1 MCIFRRTLQNIYLD
15 NAKDIL
21 IAPDLQSQPFYLR
34 LKKISLHIGYVPCSQ
49 SYTYQANRQCIIHS
63 STQQKTISV
72 LGKRSKFALA
82 RNVEKLIID
91 TWTEKTKK
99 TIQDIPR

>member
-1 MCIFRRTLQNIYLD
+1 MFLV
-15 NAKDIL
+15 AK
-21 IAPDLQSQPFYLR
+21 
-34 LKKISLHIGYVPCSQ
+34 Q

-63 STQQKTISV
+63 TTQQKTISV

-82 RNVEKLIID
+82 RDVEKLIID

>member
-49 SYTYQANRQCIIHS
+49 TELYLPSQPSVHHPLNHATENYQRA
-63 STQQKTISV
+63 
-72 LGKRSKFALA
+72 
-82 RNVEKLIID
+82 
-91 TWTEKTKK
+91 W
-99 TIQDIPR
+99 